1 MRKDGGM
8 SDSPTRVF
16 VVDDHEI
23 VRRGLLDL
31 LDAADDIEIAGEA
44 GTVEDAIGRI
54 PGSDVD
60 VAVLDVRLP
69 DGSGID
75 IARAVRERDP
85 SIHCLMLTSFDDEDA
100 LLNAILA
107 GAAGYLLKQVRG
119 LDLLDAVRRVAAGQ
133 SLLDPAVT
141 ERVLRAVRNRE
152 QRDERLER
160 LTPQEHRIV
169 ELLAEGRTNR
179 EIGADMFLAEKTV
192 KNYVSNV
199 LAKLGMSQ
207 RTEAAVWAAR
217 LDERGELHRD

>member
-1 MRKDGGM
+1 M
-8 SDSPTRVF
+8 SDSPIRVF
-16 VVDDHEI
+16 VVDDHEV
-23 VRRGLLDL
+23 VRRGIMDL
-31 LDAADDIEIAGEA
+31 LDAVDDIEIAGEA

-54 PGSDVD
+54 PGSRVD

-69 DGSGID
+69 DGTGID
-75 IARAVRERDP
+75 IARAMRERDS
-85 SIHCLMLTSFDDEDA
+85 SIQCLMLTSFDDEDA

-107 GAAGYLLKQVRG
+107 GAAGYLLKQVKG
-119 LDLLDAVRRVAAGQ
+119 LDLIDAVRRVASGQ

-217 LDERGELHRD
+217 LDERGELRRD